1 MDAFAAT
8 RFAVGAG
15 CLLVAAT
22 SDVRTRRVRDPL
34 WIGLGTFGL
43 VLLGSQLVG
52 AESPWTAWSLVG
64 SAAILFYAVFLG
76 KPLFDDA
83 GFHPRPVRILLF
95 LAAAVLFFA
104 PLGSNSSAAPGPPIA
119 ELASMPV
126 MLVVYQLFYRVRL
139 LHGGADT
146 KGLIALTLLIPSY
159 PDARPFPLLTA
170 DPRVESV
177 VRVAFPFSL
186 VVWVDAAIVSLAVPI
201 GLLVYNAVRGN
212 LAFPQ
217 AFLGYRAPLDPPPRH
232 AWLMERITDGG
243 EHVLVLFPK
252 RRTDPTGQ
260 VARLQARGIK
270 RAWVTPQIPFMVPLF
285 VGFVLAFVMGNLL
298 VGLLRLT
305 G

>member
-1 MDAFAAT
+1 VDAFAAT

-15 CLLVAAT
+15 CLVVAAT
-22 SDVRTRRVRDPL
+22 SDLRTRRVRDPL

-43 VLLGSQLVG
+43 IVLGAQLVG
-52 AESPWTAWSLVG
+52 AGSPWTVWSLVG

-76 KPLFDDA
+76 KPLFDEA
-83 GFHPRPVRILLF
+83 GFHARPVRILLF

-104 PLGSNSSAAPGPPIA
+104 SLSAGSSPSAGPPVA

-146 KGLIALTLLIPSY
+146 KGLLALTLLIPSY
-159 PDARPFPLLTA
+159 PEATPFPLLTA

-201 GLLVYNAVRGN
+201 ALLVYNAVRRD

-252 RRTDPTGQ
+252 RRADPAGQ
-260 VARLQARGIK
+260 VARLRARGIK
-270 RAWVTPQIPFMVPLF
+270 RVWVTPQIPFMVPLL
-285 VGFVLAFVMGNLL
+285 VGFGLAFVMGNLL
-298 VGLLRLT
+298 VGLLGLT

>member
-15 CLLVAAT
+15 CLVVAAT
-22 SDVRTRRVRDPL
+22 SDLRTRRVRDPL

-43 VLLGSQLVG
+43 VLLGAQLVG
-52 AESPWTAWSLVG
+52 ARSPWTAWSLVG

-76 KPLFDDA
+76 KPLFDDT

-95 LAAAVLFFA
+95 LAAAALFFA
-104 PLGSNSSAAPGPPIA
+104 PLGTGLSGAGGPPLA
-119 ELASMPV
+119 ELASMPL

-159 PDARPFPLLTA
+159 PEATPFPVLTA
-170 DPRVESV
+170 DPRVESI
-177 VRVAFPFSL
+177 VRVAFPFSF

-201 GLLVYNAVRGN
+201 GLVLYNAVRRDR
-212 LAFPQ
+212 AFPQ
-217 AFLGYRAPLDPPPRH
+217 AFLGYRAPLDQLPRH

-252 RRTDPTGQ
+252 RGADPAAQ
-260 VARLQARGIK
+260 VARLRARGIK

-285 VGFVLAFVMGNLL
+285 VGFVLAFVTGNLL
-298 VGLLRLT
+298 VGILGLS